1 MSERLALELTF
12 QKISSRWPKGSLE
25 AKDKVML
32 KEEGLEL
39 GAAWTAIPFMTLP
52 L

>member
-12 QKISSRWPKGSLE
+12 QKILLDGQRGLE
-25 AKDKVML
+25 AEDKVML